1 MGRTH
6 KFRAARSRT
15 HGRGKK
21 GGRGKGLRGGRGNAG
36 LHKHRFLT
44 YIKYMPGHFGRHG
57 FKRPQKMVAMPI
69 TINVCDIE
77 EILDNPGRVE
87 KMQTDG
93 AMTREND
100 TVVLDLTKLGYD
112 KLLGK
117 GRVARPCRIIVESAS
132 PGAIE
137 KIEGAGGKVVLP
149 DGS

>member
-57 FKRPQKMVAMPI
+57 FKRPQKVVAMPI
-69 TINVCDIE
+69 TINVCDIDE
-77 EILDNPGRVE
+77 KLDDMLMEGTAKMEDGIVILDLAG
-87 KMQTDG
+87 M
-93 AMTREND
+93 
-100 TVVLDLTKLGYD
+100 GYD

-117 GRVARPCRIIVESAS
+117 GRIGRPCRITVDAAS
-132 PGAIE
+132 PGAAR
-137 KIEGAGGKVVLP
+137 KIEEAGGELVLP
-149 DGS
+149 GSS